1 MPKNFITIKRYLTY
15 EEKLLEFI
23 DDYMIDEPDFEYVYV
38 DDPDYKDLTPE
49 QEAYNDELT
58 VQMDQALDNDDFD
71 LYEELS
77 IKFRLSRK
85 KN

>member
-77 IKFRLSRK
+77 IKFRLSTK